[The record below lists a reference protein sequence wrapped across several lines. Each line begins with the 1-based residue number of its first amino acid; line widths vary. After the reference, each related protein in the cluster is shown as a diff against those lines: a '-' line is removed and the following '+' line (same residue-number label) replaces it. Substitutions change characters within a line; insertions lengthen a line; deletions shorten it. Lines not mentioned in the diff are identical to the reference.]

1 MGMHGWSLRG
11 ALWLACGLL
20 PAPALAGGIQ
30 GKVMLAGAPLAPKKV
45 DVTIDQYL
53 CGNEKD
59 ANDLI
64 VSPRNEIAQRGGLA
78 RKSPVRCAHGRLRS
92 DKVEIDQN
100 GCLFVP
106 RIVVVAAGGTVDF
119 LNSDRLLHNIH
130 ATPKAQRLL
139 QPHAAEEPHDS
150 RHVREAG
157 DRSH

>member
-53 CGNEKD
+53 CGKEKD

-64 VSPRNEIAQRGGLA
+64 VSPRNEIANAVVWLENP
-78 RKSPVRCAHGRLRS
+78 PVRCRLAAGAE
-92 DKVEIDQN
+92 KATIDQN
-100 GCLFVP
+100 GCSFVP
-106 RIVVVAAGGTVDF
+106 RIVVVRGRRHGRLPQQRSPAAQHPFDAP
-119 LNSDRLLHNIH
+119 S
-130 ATPKAQRLL
+130 
-139 QPHAAEEPHDS
+139 
-150 RHVREAG
+150 
-157 DRSH
+157 